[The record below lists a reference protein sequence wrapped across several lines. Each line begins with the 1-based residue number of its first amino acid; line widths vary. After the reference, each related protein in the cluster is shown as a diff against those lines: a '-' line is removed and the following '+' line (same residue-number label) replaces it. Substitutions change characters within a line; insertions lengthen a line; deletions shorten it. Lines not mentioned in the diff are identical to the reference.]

1 MKYLGTQG
9 KAMFCVVHYIPK
21 ERVEK
26 RVIAAV
32 ANFESDDEVF
42 IRDLFNTTYVGQE
55 IVFISS
61 FSSTQLA
68 QKHVADN
75 GHYIESMETL
85 FLPIADRGIGVKEQV
100 LPLFQ

>member
-1 MKYLGTQG
+1 MKHLSIQG
-9 KAMFCVVHYIPK
+9 KVMFYVVHYIPK

-32 ANFESDDEVF
+32 ANFESDDEAFV
-42 IRDLFNTTYVGQE
+42 RDLFNTTYVGQD
-55 IVFISS
+55 IVFVSC
-61 FSSTQLA
+61 FSSAQLA
-68 QKHVADN
+68 QKHIADN

-100 LPLFQ
+100 LPLF